1 MGGKGRR
8 RREKNY
14 RAAHGADARLPPPP
28 KLKEL
33 EAVPSKLRRLI
44 KLRNTNNPPDQGRS
58 RRCGGSEERGRKAAG
73 REENKD
79 VRTSGDKVDIGDSGG
94 KTTTRKNM
102 EKDETADLS
111 IDGVQ
116 KGKRKR
122 LAVTDLRFQDLD
134 QSTSQSRK
142 KKRKEY
148 FEAKRKK
155 SKKQKTD
162 DILEF
167 PGREEIKFGE
177 IVDAPLNCH
186 FRSPMDASLERHR
199 LQAIEN
205 YRNQRGW
212 SSRPGIKL
220 PSLAEDL
227 ALCIF
232 APQIAASLDGDYLNS
247 MIQSVRR
254 LHSIVILY
262 NCCVLGRLMAETG
275 CGDSSA
281 VRENLNYTI

>member
-44 KLRNTNNPPDQGRS
+44 KLRNTNNPPDQGREGA
-58 RRCGGSEERGRKAAG
+58 GGSEERGRKAAG

-148 FEAKRKK
+148 LEAKRKK

-177 IVDAPLNCH
+177 IVDAPPKLS
-186 FRSPMDASLERHR
+186 FPKVLKSPMDASLERHR

-227 ALCIF
+227 AL
-232 APQIAASLDGDYLNS
+232 
-247 MIQSVRR
+247 
-254 LHSIVILY
+254 
-262 NCCVLGRLMAETG
+262 
-275 CGDSSA
+275 
-281 VRENLNYTI
+281 